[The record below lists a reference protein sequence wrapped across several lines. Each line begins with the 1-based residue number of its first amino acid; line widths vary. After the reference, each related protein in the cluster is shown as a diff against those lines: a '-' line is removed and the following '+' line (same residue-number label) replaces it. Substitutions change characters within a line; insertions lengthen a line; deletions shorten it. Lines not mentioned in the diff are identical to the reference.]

1 MSFAATSSAAQ
12 SSSNTSAAG
21 GHTAIARAAFSITRD
36 TPWAYETLS
45 ELGFRYD
52 SSQYDSPRIPRRI
65 GPVPPTPYRLELPSG
80 REIWEFPITV
90 WRIRGRP
97 VPVGGGAYWRVLPAA
112 VLRRALRQ
120 VTGENAYPVLYFH
133 PYELDPRPLRAALP
147 ESPTPRQRL
156 LAGWKSVQRNPA
168 GGASRIGFV
177 QLPGSSRSPAT
188 RRHMEKSSNATE
200 LVRDH
205 FREKAS
211 SFDALYDEEHLLQRA
226 VRPGLLKR
234 RDFAIDVVREH
245 SSPRVLD
252 IGGGSGRVGEL
263 ALEAGASEYVNADIA
278 QEMLDLS
285 KERLARFGDKVKL
298 VHGDALTAP
307 LEGKFDVVLALG
319 FFDYQS
325 DAHVFVRRIA
335 DLTSGSA
342 VASFP
347 RWNWLKG
354 PVRKLRYEVVNNCPI
369 FNYTERELRFLFGGA
384 GFGRVLIKQGR
395 SGFLVRA
402 DR

>member
-1 MSFAATSSAAQ
+1 
-12 SSSNTSAAG
+12 
-21 GHTAIARAAFSITRD
+21 
-36 TPWAYETLS
+36 
-45 ELGFRYD
+45 
-52 SSQYDSPRIPRRI
+52 
-65 GPVPPTPYRLELPSG
+65 
-80 REIWEFPITV
+80 
-90 WRIRGRP
+90 
-97 VPVGGGAYWRVLPAA
+97 
-112 VLRRALRQ
+112 
-120 VTGENAYPVLYFH
+120 
-133 PYELDPRPLRAALP
+133 
-147 ESPTPRQRL
+147 
-156 LAGWKSVQRNPA
+156 
-168 GGASRIGFV
+168 
-177 QLPGSSRSPAT
+177 
-188 RRHMEKSSNATE
+188 MEKSSNATE

-226 VRPGLLKR
+226 IRPGLLKR
-234 RDFAIDVVREH
+234 RDFAIGVVREYDQ
-245 SSPRVLD
+245 PRVLD

-263 ALEAGASEYVNADIA
+263 ALEAGAKEYVNADIA

-285 KERLARFGDKVKL
+285 KERLARFGDRVKL

-307 LEGKFDVVLALG
+307 LEGTFDVVLALG

-325 DAHVFVRRIA
+325 DAHLYVRRMAELI
-335 DLTSGSA
+335 SGSA

-354 PVRKLRYEVVNNCPI
+354 PVRKLRYEVINNCPI
-369 FNYTERELRFLFGGA
+369 FDYTERELRFLFGSA